1 MWVECS
7 PCERVNRVGGG
18 PINAGGTVIAQTGT
32 EGLTHAEFELRGGET
47 YLRVECVDA
56 RGRTAWSNP
65 AFADEA

>member
-1 MWVECS
+1 MIAPEGELL
-7 PCERVNRVGGG
+7 ER
-18 PINAGGTVIAQTGT
+18 
-32 EGLTHAEFELRGGET
+32 AEFRLRGGET